1 MFGFEILSRIFTSYG
16 DVIDCNQCLVRF
28 KFNSLS
34 LASTVSI
41 TTGIRPL
48 PLPHF
53 WTNYIKG
60 EGVVSTIVYQYL
72 GRYINF
78 LYFRV
83 RQRQ

>member
-1 MFGFEILSRIFTSYG
+1 MIKSIYFSFFLVTVVLQMWKGYIMFVFEILSRIFNSYG

-41 TTGIRPL
+41 TTGVRPL

-53 WTNYIKG
+53 
-60 EGVVSTIVYQYL
+60 
-72 GRYINF
+72 
-78 LYFRV
+78 
-83 RQRQ
+83 